1 MATLTKPTGFT
12 PKDPKELHMQRNAVI
27 LAKYPQIK
35 DLYGP
40 DIRLFFAMVG
50 IMVAQM
56 ALSYYA
62 SHIETWTYFVFVAWS
77 LGGLL
82 THWLSLGNHELGHNL
97 AFETQIFN
105 EATGMMAN
113 LVQTIPSMI
122 AFKKYHA
129 PHHYHL
135 NEAEK
140 DPDCPSRWEAATF
153 NTPILKAI
161 WMMCNPLFYAVR
173 PLVMMPKPASAKEV
187 FNIVFVLGFDLWLAH
202 QGQTGRRMLVFNFM
216 STLLGM
222 GIHPIAGHFI
232 SEHYDLYDD
241 DNGQETYS
249 YYGPLNYCAFNVGY
263 HNEHHDFP
271 RISGFNLPKVTAIA
285 PEFYLHLNPHYS
297 WTKIVY
303 DYIMQPNCGPFKRI
317 IRRER
322 QKAQ

>member
-1 MATLTKPTGFT
+1 
-12 PKDPKELHMQRNAVI
+12 MQRNAII

-40 DIRLFFAMVG
+40 DVRLFFAMVG
-50 IMVAQM
+50 IMIAQLT
-56 ALSYYA
+56 LSYAA
-62 SHIETWTYFVFVAWS
+62 SHIKEWAPFVFLAWS

-105 EATGMMAN
+105 EATGIAAN
-113 LVQTIPSMI
+113 LCQSIPSMI

-135 NEAEK
+135 NETAK
-140 DPDCPSRWEAATF
+140 DPDCPSRWEAEVF
-153 NTPILKAI
+153 NTPVKKAI
-161 WMMCNPLFYAVR
+161 WMMCNPLLYAIR

-187 FNIVFVLGFDLWLAH
+187 FNIVFVLSFDLWLAL
-202 QGQTGRRMLVFNFM
+202 QGPTGQSMLLFNFM

-222 GIHPIAGHFI
+222 GIHPMAGHFI
-232 SEHYDLYDD
+232 SEHYNLYDD
-241 DNGQETYS
+241 NDGQETYS
-249 YYGPLNYCAFNVGY
+249 YYGPLNYFAFNVGY

-303 DYIMQPNCGPFKRI
+303 DYIMEPNCGPFKRI
-317 IRRER
+317 VRRER
-322 QKAQ
+322 PRSQ